1 MGKRRGSPLLRAVQV
16 ILLPLAVLAVL
27 LCFTTALGNLDSA
40 QSEESMRQLEQA
52 LRRGCVAGYAAEGS
66 YPADLD
72 YLKEHYGLVWNEER
86 YWIDYQPIGSNLM
99 PDVTVVKHG
108 GAR

>member
-52 LRRGCVAGYAAEGS
+52 LRRGCVACYARAAI
-66 YPADLD
+66 PLT
-72 YLKEHYGLVWNEER
+72 
-86 YWIDYQPIGSNLM
+86 WII
-99 PDVTVVKHG
+99 
-108 GAR
+108 

>member
-52 LRRGCVAGYAAEGS
+52 LRRGCVACYAAEGA
-66 YPADLD
+66 YPPTLE
-72 YLKEHYGLVWNEER
+72 YLQQHYGVQIDSRR
-86 YWIDYQPIGSNLM
+86 YTVHYDIFAENLM
-99 PDVTVVKHG
+99 PDIMILENR
-108 GAR
+108 A